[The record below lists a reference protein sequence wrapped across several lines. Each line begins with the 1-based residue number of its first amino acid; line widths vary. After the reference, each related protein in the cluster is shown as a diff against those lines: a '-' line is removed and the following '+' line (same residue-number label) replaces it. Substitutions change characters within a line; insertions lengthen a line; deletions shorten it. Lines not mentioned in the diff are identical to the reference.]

1 MSSALSKYILA
12 TIVYY
17 DVVDYPLTVFEI
29 WKYLTTHNSETGSR
43 NAQYFSLAAVLNEL
57 ENENLKKI
65 IETHR
70 GFYFLPG
77 RKNLVEQ
84 RMRRNKLAEEK
95 YKRLLR
101 VVNVLRFAPYIRMIA
116 ATGRL
121 AMKNTE
127 KKSDLDLLVVLEH
140 GKIFTGRILV
150 TLFVHLLGKRR
161 HRGKIANRV
170 CLNYFITTDS
180 LEIGLKDIYS
190 SSEYYFMVPLF
201 DLGTFREFQVKNS
214 WIKNYK
220 TNYKGENA
228 LSLKALPDIFLAKVI
243 RGMAEA
249 ICGFDFIENFLK
261 KFQLRRIMKNP
272 KTHQAGSMVIANNEA
287 LIFLPSP
294 QGPKIYDKFQDRL
307 NSLVKRYAK
316 LSV

>member
-1 MSSALSKYILA
+1 MSSELSKYILA
-12 TIVYY
+12 TLAYY
-17 DVVDYPLTVFEI
+17 DVVDYPLTGFEI
-29 WKYLTTHNSETGSR
+29 WKYLTTHNSETGDH
-43 NAQYFSLAAVLNEL
+43 NAQHFSLVAILDEL

-65 IETHR
+65 IETYR
-70 GFYFLPG
+70 GFYFLLG

-84 RMRRNKLAEEK
+84 RIRRNKLAEEK
-95 YKRLLR
+95 YKRLLK
-101 VVNVLRFAPYIRMIA
+101 VVNILRFAPYVRMIA

-161 HRGKIANRV
+161 YRGKIANRV
-170 CLNYFITTDS
+170 CLNYFITTNS

-201 DLGTFREFQVKNS
+201 GLETSREFQAKNS

-220 TNYKGENA
+220 ANYQRENT
-228 LSLKALPDIFLAKVI
+228 LSLKALSDTFLTKVI
-243 RGMAEA
+243 RGIVEA
-249 ICGFDFIENFLK
+249 ICGFDFIEKFLK
-261 KFQLRRIMKNP
+261 KIQLKRIMKNP
-272 KTHQAGSMVIANNEA
+272 KTHQAGSMVVANDEA

-307 NSLVKRYAK
+307 SSLAK
-316 LSV
+316 HHANLNI